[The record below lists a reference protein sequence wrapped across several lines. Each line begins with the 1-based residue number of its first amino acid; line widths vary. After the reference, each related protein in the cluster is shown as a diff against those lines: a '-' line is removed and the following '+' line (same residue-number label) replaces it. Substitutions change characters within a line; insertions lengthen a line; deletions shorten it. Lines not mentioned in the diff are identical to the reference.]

1 MGKISKYGNL
11 YDKAG
16 NLLRSCDENGELKS
30 MTLKE
35 VSDLVDNLGS
45 DKDENGHIK
54 DSAAFNN
61 ASKVLMN
68 MYNDPKY
75 AKERADLIK
84 QFNDR
89 LKVDKEKVNESLKET
104 AEELENKKND
114 SEYADYEEV
123 TN

>member
-45 DKDENGHIK
+45 RKDKNGNIE
-54 DSAAFNN
+54 DQVAFNN

-75 AKERADLIK
+75 AKEREDPIK

-104 AEELENKKND
+104 VEELESKKND
-114 SEYADYEEV
+114 SKYADYEEV
-123 TN
+123 TD